1 MPLIR
6 RRPAGHTVRL
16 FGLPLDPLNAHD
28 KKTKAFVEAYHYRP
42 LSHCKKVVRLEA
54 LVPDGETLSNPRY
67 IDVEDCLDIPRRS
80 IKVHD
85 CRVVIG
91 ANMYLV
97 TGYWYRYSD
106 VNRSV
111 KTATGLTW
119 KGEIVVVKAGRSIP
133 YLKRVKHTRQADIA
147 MSKYVVPR
155 SLVGRIGC
163 SLEVTPRF
171 ILKFKLC
178 LSVKKRFPTMI
189 VA

>member
-1 MPLIR
+1 
-6 RRPAGHTVRL
+6 
-16 FGLPLDPLNAHD
+16 
-28 KKTKAFVEAYHYRP
+28 
-42 LSHCKKVVRLEA
+42 LEA

-67 IDVEDCLDIPRRS
+67 IDVEECFNIPRRS

-85 CRVVIG
+85 CLIAIG

-119 KGEIVVVKAGRSIP
+119 KGEIVVTNAGRSIP

-147 MSKYVVPR
+147 MSKYVVLR
-155 SLVGRIGC
+155 SLAHPIRC
-163 SLEVTPRF
+163 SLEITPRF

-178 LSVKKRFPTMI
+178 LSLKKRFPTMI